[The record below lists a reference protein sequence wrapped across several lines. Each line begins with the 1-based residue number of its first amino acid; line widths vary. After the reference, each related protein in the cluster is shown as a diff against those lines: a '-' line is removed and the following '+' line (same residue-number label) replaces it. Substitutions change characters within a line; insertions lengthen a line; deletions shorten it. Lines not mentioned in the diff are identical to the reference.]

1 MIMSAFTQKEPRQTD
16 VSFDVLVLKVEG
28 MLPNINADDGN
39 MS

>member
-1 MIMSAFTQKEPRQTD
+1 MSAFAQKDPRQTD

-28 MLPNINADDGN
+28 MLPDINADDGM